1 MFGAAQP
8 LASPCQGEGDRR
20 RRWKGGYV
28 AESDIVTTGE
38 LRQERCNRRWD
49 VSLLIRNDI
58 PFLYVSTPQSRLRR
72 ASPPW
77 QGGPRG
83 LSNPANKAKAFHKS
97 AKSHYP
103 QKSNSQQPN
112 TQTGA
117 GGHDKP
123 SHGVCQAMTGGYSTS
138 PRSPEGRSPLVL
150 FPRLFQKSRAPAG
163 QATPGRVATLYL
175 VRTGRHTGGKDS
187 TSPPTQQRLL
197 STQRYLCRYCWP
209 QRRPPVPL
217 YRL

>member
-1 MFGAAQP
+1 MT
-8 LASPCQGEGDRR
+8 EGWLRCRERYRYDRR
-20 RRWKGGYV
+20 
-28 AESDIVTTGE
+28 VTTGT
-38 LRQERCNRRWD
+38 LQQERCNRRWD

-58 PFLYVSTPQSRLRR
+58 PSLNVSTPQSRLRR

-83 LSNPANKAKAFHKS
+83 LSNPANKAKAAHES

-103 QKSNSQQPN
+103 HIIQFSTTKHKNSCRRSRQAITWRVSSDDRRVLHESP
-112 TQTGA
+112 
-117 GGHDKP
+117 
-123 SHGVCQAMTGGYSTS
+123 GVQG
-138 PRSPEGRSPLVL
+138 PKPLVL

-187 TSPPTQQRLL
+187 THPPTQQGSLN
-197 STQRYLCRYCWP
+197 T
-209 QRRPPVPL
+209 
-217 YRL
+217 